1 MEGARDSASG
11 AIDWDKFFNSSSVY
25 RLLYTL
31 QIVEAVMEEGEG
43 EGLEKIDI
51 LDETESKKKAQAAIP
66 QPPPLTGSGV
76 AVPGITVVNADLPES
91 PPALVE
97 QE

>member
-1 MEGARDSASG
+1 
-11 AIDWDKFFNSSSVY
+11 
-25 RLLYTL
+25 
-31 QIVEAVMEEGEG
+31 MEEGEG

-51 LDETESKKKAQAAIP
+51 LDENESKKKGQAIIP
-66 QPPPLTGSGV
+66 QAPPLPGSNQP
-76 AVPGITVVNADLPES
+76 VPGITVINADIPES

>member
-11 AIDWDKFFNSSSVY
+11 SIDWDKFFNSTSIY
-25 RLLYTL
+25 RQLYTF

-51 LDETESKKKAQAAIP
+51 LDENESKKKGQAVIP
-66 QPPPLTGSGV
+66 QAPPLPGS
-76 AVPGITVVNADLPES
+76 N
-91 PPALVE
+91 
-97 QE
+97 

>member
-1 MEGARDSASG
+1 
-11 AIDWDKFFNSSSVY
+11 
-25 RLLYTL
+25 
-31 QIVEAVMEEGEG
+31 MEEGEG

-51 LDETESKKKAQAAIP
+51 LDENESKKKGQAVIP
-66 QPPPLTGSGV
+66 QAPPLPGSNQL
-76 AVPGITVVNADLPES
+76 VPGITVINADIPES